1 MTSRLPALF
10 LTAIVALAGCGSGA
24 DDNETSAWSGVRGCL
39 AESGIKSF
47 DEVPPTGP
55 YSPPEVMPLNFGDA
69 PAGWLV
75 AHMNGDQELAVFF
88 YSSAAE
94 AERAKDEAPHF
105 PDAMAV
111 SRRGRLLYVFRAPP
125 TPEQVD
131 IAEHCVALPAST

>member
-10 LTAIVALAGCGSGA
+10 TTAIVALAGCGG
-24 DDNETSAWSGVRGCL
+24 DTDENEASAWSGVRSCL
-39 AESGIKSF
+39 VESGVRNF

-69 PAGWLV
+69 PGGWLI

-88 YSSAAE
+88 YDSAAE
-94 AERAKDEAPHF
+94 AVRATDEAPHF

-111 SRRGRLLYVFRAPP
+111 SRRDSLLYGFRAPP
-125 TPEQVD
+125 TPQQVD
-131 IAEHCVALPAST
+131 IPEQCLVVPAGS